1 MNNIF
6 DIIKIM
12 YPTLKRI
19 LLTYINTINVGTNKQ
34 GSKEWHNNRKK
45 TIGSSEIHNAT
56 GTQKQVEGV
65 INKKLGR
72 SRDIY
77 GCAPI
82 VWGNLME
89 SSSKIVTS
97 VIMGC
102 DIHNVNGSIL
112 NTKLVDDQGNPIN
125 SDSPDGMGVI
135 ILPANLYQSCI
146 RPIHVQDTELYGK
159 LRFSSTKSAD
169 RKQFITSII
178 YGGGSGKKETNEYQ
192 VPQDVQGEMC
202 LIAHFEF
209 KSPCTRE
216 IIPEYISNE
225 YLYQKLSGLDVF
237 DIAQVGVFSEVKF
250 STRNK
255 FVFEPIRLTDLCRSN
270 STHPC
275 YFAMTKYVVMND
287 EKSIEVIPYC
297 AGYLS
302 DKKITQDYEV
312 VDGPFMYYLGG
323 TFVFQDVDNFLVKL
337 GIKYDTPTTVEE
349 FNYLCEKILYK
360 LQGTNTKYYIYHQ
373 VEEFSIKLIRKMPGF
388 LENFK
393 ESCISVIQRV
403 NCQ

>member
-1 MNNIF
+1 MNNMF

-19 LLTYINTINVGTNKQ
+19 LINYINIINIGTNKQ
-34 GSKEWHNNRKK
+34 GSKEWHDSRRK
-45 TIGSSEIHNAT
+45 TVGSSEIHNTT
-56 GTQKQVEGV
+56 GTEKQVEGV
-65 INKKLGR
+65 VNKKLGR

-77 GCAPI
+77 GCAPV

-89 SSSKIVTS
+89 SSSKIVTEI
-97 VIMGC
+97 IMGC
-102 DIHNVNGSIL
+102 DIYNVNGSIL

-125 SDSPDGMGVI
+125 SDSPDGMGVV
-135 ILPANLYQSCI
+135 ILPTSLYESCI
-146 RPIHVQDTELYGK
+146 RPIPIEETELYGK

-169 RKQFITSII
+169 RQRFVTSII
-178 YGGGSGKKETNEYQ
+178 YGGGSGKRETNEYHI
-192 VPQDVQGEMC
+192 PQDVQGEMC

-209 KSPCTRE
+209 KSPYTRD
-216 IIPEYISNE
+216 IIPDAISNE

-237 DIAQVGVFSEVKF
+237 DIAQVGIFSEVKF

-255 FVFEPIRLTDLCRSN
+255 FVFEPIKLTDLCRSN

-275 YFAMTKYVVMND
+275 YFAMTKYIVMKD
-287 EKSIEVIPYC
+287 EISAEVTPYC
-297 AGYLS
+297 AGYLAE
-302 DKKITQDYEV
+302 KKITQDYDV

-323 TFVFQDVDNFLVKL
+323 NLVFRDNDDFLAKL
-337 GIKYDTPTTVEE
+337 DIKYDIPTNLDE
-349 FNYLCEKILYK
+349 FNHLCEIILYK
-360 LQGTNTKYYIYHQ
+360 LRGTNTKYYIYHQ

-393 ESCISVIQRV
+393 DSCIAVIQRV